1 MLQKLESLRH
11 LLFFKLSVIYLR
23 YLIGFAFVWAS
34 IVKIR
39 GERFTTISVTEPVG
53 YFFEAMY
60 QSGFYWNFLGWGQ
73 FIAGALL
80 MTQRFASFGAMVF
93 FPIILNICVITWS
106 VNFGSGTPVITLLM
120 LLGTLGLLVWD
131 YRRWMILFQ
140 YDHQIKLDLTSQP
153 RDSLMT
159 DPVWAISGVFFVLL
173 ILGIQLIP
181 GASQWI
187 GYWLILMMLT
197 GLVAST
203 IAIRNL
209 LLSKTPDEVP
219 CDVRKGKPHQ

>member
-60 QSGFYWNFLGWGQ
+60 QTGFYWNFLGWAQ

-93 FPIILNICVITWS
+93 FPIILNVCVITWS

-131 YRRWMILFQ
+131 YRRWVILFQ
-140 YDHQIKLDLTSQP
+140 YDHQIKLDLTSPP

-159 DPVWAISGVFFVLL
+159 DPAWAISGVIFVLL
-173 ILGIQLIP
+173 ILGIQLVP

-203 IAIRNL
+203 LAIRNF
-209 LLSKTPDEVP
+209 LLSKTPVEVP
-219 CDVRKGKPHQ
+219 CDVRKGIPHR